1 MKTAAPKKI
10 DFLFVDIPESASH
23 FFVQNTEPHRT
34 SMFSLGLMTDSLY
47 QFVFEL
53 HVYTLVNIVII
64 VVSDEVVV

>member
-1 MKTAAPKKI
+1 MLVI
-10 DFLFVDIPESASH
+10 

-53 HVYTLVNIVII
+53 HVYTLVIIVII
-64 VVSDEVVV
+64 VVSDEGHRLVVEPW